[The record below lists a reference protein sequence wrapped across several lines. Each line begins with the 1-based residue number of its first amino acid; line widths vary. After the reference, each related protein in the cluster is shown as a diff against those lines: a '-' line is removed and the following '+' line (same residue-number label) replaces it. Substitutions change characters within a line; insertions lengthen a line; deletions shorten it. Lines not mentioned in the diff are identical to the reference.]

1 MSFKNQLYK
10 IKENWLLVLVIAV
23 AFLAL
28 NSGSP
33 LQGLAQSSGG
43 YFASK
48 MAVAES
54 ASYDRGYGIIPPMP
68 QGDFA
73 PEVSERKIT
82 KTASMTNEVK
92 QGAFKDAEAKLKS
105 IVSSSSSYLLN
116 ENVNKYE
123 TGWKTYYNGYYT
135 IKVDTKKY
143 KDVVLQLKGIGEVKS
158 FNENAEDIT
167 GSYTNSKIELD
178 AEKQRL
184 ERFRKMYDEA
194 TLVADKI
201 QLNDKI
207 FDLERRIKYLEDS
220 MKNMDK
226 QVDYSTVYISIN
238 EKQSEYAGIVL
249 VKFSELVRNLVSSIN
264 SLFSLVFIAL
274 PYAVAAGLIWAVA
287 RWIKRR

>member
-1 MSFKNQLYK
+1 
-10 IKENWLLVLVIAV
+10 
-23 AFLAL
+23 
-28 NSGSP
+28 
-33 LQGLAQSSGG
+33 
-43 YFASK
+43 
-48 MAVAES
+48 
-54 ASYDRGYGIIPPMP
+54 MP

-82 KTASMTNEVK
+82 KTASMTNEVR
-92 QGAFKDAEAKLKS
+92 QGAFRDAEAKLKS
-105 IVSSSSSYLLN
+105 IVSSSNSYLLN

-123 TGWKTYYNGYYT
+123 TGWKNYYNGYYT

-143 KDVVLQLKGIGEVKS
+143 SDVVLQLKGIGEVKS

-201 QLNDKI
+201 QLNDRI

-220 MKNMDK
+220 LKGMDK
-226 QVDYSTVYISIN
+226 QVDYSTIYVTIT
-238 EKQSEYAGIVL
+238 EKQSEYAGIVF

-264 SLFSLVFIAL
+264 GLFSLVFIAL
-274 PYAVAAGLIWAVA
+274 PYAVAAGIIWAAV
-287 RWIKRR
+287 RWAKRR

>member
-1 MSFKNQLYK
+1 MPLKDQLYK
-10 IKENWLLVLVIAV
+10 IKENWLLLLIVVIAV
-23 AFLAL
+23 FAF
-28 NSGSP
+28 NSGSS

-43 YFASK
+43 YFANK
-48 MAVAES
+48 MAVSES
-54 ASYDRGYGIIPPMP
+54 AAYDRGYGIIPPMP

-73 PEVSERKIT
+73 PDVQERKIT
-82 KTASMTNEVK
+82 KTASMTNEVR

-105 IVSSSSSYLLN
+105 IVSSSNSYLLN

-143 KDVVLQLKGIGEVKS
+143 NDVIIQLKGIGEVKS

-167 GSYTNSKIELD
+167 GSYTDAKIELD

-194 TLVADKI
+194 SLVADKI
-201 QLNDKI
+201 QLNDRL
-207 FDLERRIKYLEDS
+207 FDIERRIKYFEDS
-220 MKNMDK
+220 LENMDR
-226 QVDYSTVYISIN
+226 QVDYSTVYVSIN
-238 EKQSEYAGIVL
+238 EKQSEYAGIAIVR
-249 VKFSELVRNLVSSIN
+249 FSELVRNIVSSIN

-274 PYAVAAGLIWAVA
+274 PYAIAAGAIWGVA
-287 RWIKRR
+287 RWVRRR

>member
-1 MSFKNQLYK
+1 MSFKDQLYK
-10 IKENWLLVLVIAV
+10 IKENWLLILVIAIV
-23 AFLAL
+23 FLTL

-33 LQGLAQSSGG
+33 LQSITQSSGG

-48 MAVAES
+48 MAVSES
-54 ASYDRGYGIIPPMP
+54 AAYDRSYGIIPPMP
-68 QGDFA
+68 QEDFA

-82 KTASMTNEVK
+82 KTASMTNEVR

-105 IVSSSSSYLLN
+105 IVSSSNSYLLN

-123 TGWKTYYNGYYT
+123 TGWKNYYNGYYT

-143 KDVVLQLKGIGEVKS
+143 NDVVLQLKAIGEVKS
-158 FNENAEDIT
+158 FSENAEDIT

-194 TLVADKI
+194 SLVADKI

-220 MKNMDK
+220 IKNMDK

-249 VKFSELVRNLVSSIN
+249 VRFSELVRNLVSSIN

-274 PYAVAAGLIWAVA
+274 PYAVAAGIIWAVA
-287 RWIKRR
+287 RWVKGR